1 MTADEQIRMEIA
13 QYCKN
18 VKIPGAFAEYLR
30 QEADP
35 AFLEAPFSRR
45 LHLMLK
51 AEDTSRQDKRQ
62 AKLLKESGIKD
73 VMPDISRITF
83 ESDRG
88 LKKALVEELALCNWI
103 DRERG
108 LNVIITGMAG
118 TGKTWLA
125 KALGKQAIGK
135 GLPTV
140 YYRAATLIDR
150 IRNARMQNEAIQFRN
165 RLNSKRLLIID
176 DFGMTPMDEAT
187 RDDFFSFIDEQGQD
201 GGSLIIASQR
211 QFTDWYAYIGD
222 KYHAD
227 GILDRLRNRS
237 YFVELKGRS
246 YRERT
251 QEALTVRAA
260 E

>member
-1 MTADEQIRMEIA
+1 
-13 QYCKN
+13 
-18 VKIPGAFAEYLR
+18 
-30 QEADP
+30 
-35 AFLEAPFSRR
+35 
-45 LHLMLK
+45 
-51 AEDTSRQDKRQ
+51 
-62 AKLLKESGIKD
+62 
-73 VMPDISRITF
+73 
-83 ESDRG
+83 
-88 LKKALVEELALCNWI
+88 
-103 DRERG
+103 
-108 LNVIITGMAG
+108 
-118 TGKTWLA
+118 
-125 KALGKQAIGK
+125 
-135 GLPTV
+135 
-140 YYRAATLIDR
+140 
-150 IRNARMQNEAIQFRN
+150 MQNEAIQFRN

-187 RDDFFSFIDEQGQD
+187 RDDFFSFIDERGQE